1 MGSRRRRRRRRG
13 GAASGQQSQQEQ
25 AEQQAQQEGR
35 SLRATIDSFGG
46 FLTIGIVVATV
57 VIVVALIWFNRPGG
71 SNAVGGGDFEY
82 QGTSAPVDGKL
93 LGAPDAPVRIVAY
106 EDFTCGHCGDFSSD
120 TKPLIE
126 EEYINQGLVS
136 IEFRHLP
143 LLGPDSVNAAAASE
157 CAVDQDLF
165 WPYHDVLFQRQGR
178 AGWASE
184 GNLKRF
190 AREVAEQLPEG
201 AFDLDAFDDCVESG
215 IKELIV
221 DDEARQSAQV
231 LQGLLGGLSTPNFL
245 INGQLLRGAQPIEI
259 FRQAIDSLLPDDGG

>member
-13 GAASGQQSQQEQ
+13 ESAGQQQ

-35 SLRATIDSFGG
+35 SLKATIDSFGG
-46 FLTIGIVVATV
+46 FLTIGVVLATV
-57 VIVVALIWFNRPGG
+57 VIVAALVWFNRPGG
-71 SNAVGGGDFEY
+71 SNAVGDGEFEY
-82 QGTSAPVDGKL
+82 QGSSAPVDGKL

-106 EDFTCGHCGDFSSD
+106 EDFTCGHCGDFSRD

-136 IEFRHLP
+136 IDFRHLP
-143 LLGPDSVNAAAASE
+143 LLGPDSVSSAAASE
-157 CAVDQDLF
+157 CAADQNLF

-190 AREVAEQLPEG
+190 AREVADELPEG

-215 IKELIV
+215 IKELV
-221 DDEARQSAQV
+221 VEEEARASAQV
-231 LQGLLGGLSTPNFL
+231 LQGLLGRLSTPNFL
-245 INGQLLRGAQPIEI
+245 INGQVIPGAQPIEE
-259 FRQAIDSLLPDDGG
+259 FRRVTDRLVPDDGG

>member
-13 GAASGQQSQQEQ
+13 ESAGQQQ

-35 SLRATIDSFGG
+35 SLKATIDSFGG
-46 FLTIGIVVATV
+46 FLTIGVVLATV
-57 VIVVALIWFNRPGG
+57 VIVAALVWFNRPGG
-71 SNAVGGGDFEY
+71 SNAVGDGEFEY
-82 QGTSAPVDGKL
+82 QGSSAPVDGKL

-106 EDFTCGHCGDFSSD
+106 EDFTCGHCGDFSRD

-136 IEFRHLP
+136 IDFRHLP
-143 LLGPDSVNAAAASE
+143 LLGPDSVSSAAASE
-157 CAVDQDLF
+157 CAADQNLF

-190 AREVAEQLPEG
+190 AREVADELPEG

-215 IKELIV
+215 IKELV
-221 DDEARQSAQV
+221 VEEEARASAQV
-231 LQGLLGGLSTPNFL
+231 LQGLLGRLSTPNFL
-245 INGQLLRGAQPIEI
+245 INGQVIPGAQPIEE
-259 FRQAIDSLLPDDGG
+259 FRRVIDRLVPDDGG

>member
-13 GAASGQQSQQEQ
+13 GAGSGQQSPQQQ

-46 FLTIGIVVATV
+46 FLTIGTIVATV
-57 VIVVALIWFNRPGG
+57 LIVAALIVVPRIVGG
-71 SNAVGGGDFEY
+71 DNAGGDFEY
-82 QGTSAPVDGKL
+82 HGTSAPVDGKL
-93 LGAPDAPVRIVAY
+93 LGSPDAPVRIVAY

-120 TKPLIE
+120 TKPLLE

-136 IEFRHLP
+136 IEYRHLP

-165 WPYHDVLFQRQGR
+165 WPYHDLLFQRQGR

-184 GNLKRF
+184 GNLKSF
-190 AREVAEQLPEG
+190 AREVADALPDG
-201 AFDLDAFDDCVESG
+201 AFNLDRFDDCLESG

-221 DDEARQSAQV
+221 EEEARQSAQV

-259 FRQAIDSLLPDDGG
+259 FRRAIDSLLPDDGG